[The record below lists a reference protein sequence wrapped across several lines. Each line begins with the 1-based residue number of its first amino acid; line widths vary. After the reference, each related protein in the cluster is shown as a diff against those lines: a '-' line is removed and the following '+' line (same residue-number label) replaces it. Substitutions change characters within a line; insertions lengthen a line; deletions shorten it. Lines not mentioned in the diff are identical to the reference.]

1 MHSVREEKHQLQW
14 ESATFKAKLAFAE
27 EDRKLKPW
35 RLEQE
40 ERLVQLKLERE
51 LAENQAKMDVCLKL
65 EREERGALDLDL
77 ESLPLINKEDTEN
90 SSLHKS
96 PLLI

>member
-1 MHSVREEKHQLQW
+1 MGKCNFQSKVSL
-14 ESATFKAKLAFAE
+14 AE
-27 EDRKLKPW
+27 ENRKLKLW

-51 LAENQAKMDVCLKL
+51 LAENQAKMDACLKL